1 MIRILAGTYGY
12 VGKNGFLQPKTA
24 ADPPFALSPAEEER
38 LVKLGV
44 AVKVEAETPKEGDAP
59 SASRIKSK
67 RTSEKSS

>member
-1 MIRILAGTYGY
+1 MIRIIAGTFGY
-12 VGKNGFLQPKTA
+12 MGKKGFLQPKTA

-59 SASRIKSK
+59 RPSK
-67 RTSEKSS
+67 TRSKATSKKSS